1 MKTKNLKIFTF
12 IIYFLVLVLIFVLIG
27 YIYLSSGT
35 EKVDQKIYSEP
46 YEYTPENCGI
56 IIDLPF
62 AKSFYYLDFKE
73 NEIKSFFVDKLD
85 SDGKECCGYP
95 VNFTVKGGDLLLA
108 KIIDAV
114 GGTDLTKDGVIM
126 HFSGDMAL
134 SEIESAVNKQEIL
147 KNIAE
152 SAFKSI
158 AQNGIKRDD
167 IIGFLEYAETNLT
180 VPDFYYWPDFLK
192 LMAANYKNK
201 Q

>member
-12 IIYFLVLVLIFVLIG
+12 IIYFLVLLLIFVLIG
-27 YIYLSSGT
+27 CIYLSSGT
-35 EKVDQKIYSEP
+35 EKVDQKAYSEP
-46 YEYTPENCGI
+46 YEYTPQNCGI
-56 IIDLPF
+56 FIDLPF
-62 AKSFYYLDFKE
+62 GKSFYYLDFKE
-73 NEIKSFFVDKLD
+73 NEIKSFFTEASVAVG
-85 SDGKECCGYP
+85 GKCCGYR
-95 VNFTVKGGDLLLA
+95 VDYIIKGEDLLLK
-108 KIIDAV
+108 KIVDAV